1 MPHRNR
7 SACCVRAAI
16 GHVVAAPPTS
26 VMNSRFLVSAGE
38 QSRRGFEVEDPS
50 RLQVDAQFE
59 LSRLHYGQICG
70 ARALEDTPRIDAD
83 LTVSLGPAG
92 AVAHQAASMDVF
104 GVRINGRNAVAR
116 CEKHQ
121 LDRP

>member
-1 MPHRNR
+1 MCLRRFVPIATKR
-7 SACCVRAAI
+7 SAAKRPLFDDLVGKREQRC
-16 GHVVAAPPTS
+16 GH
-26 VMNSRFLVSAGE
+26 
-38 QSRRGFEVEDPS
+38 FEAKDPS

-70 ARALEDTPRIDAD
+70 ARALENTPRIDAD

-92 AVAHQAASMDVF
+92 AVAYQAASMDVF
-104 GVRINGRNAVAR
+104 GARIDGRNAVAR